1 MVDFPKPVLIRPHQ
15 SQKPY
20 ILRIRSNVLRELVS
34 YLTQTEF
41 LEFSITCKDF
51 IKLINDKFLCRKIIL
66 PKILIPLNQTLVD
79 QILDYRSITLL
90 QESQYPHLHIEW
102 KTIPIKYFHYCV
114 FESRKFVFLYQDH
127 SFEIREINNFSNEL
141 TSVYSKG
148 YRDKIFYASGYKNKV
163 IILFRDRVE
172 SLKLN
177 QKTVFS
183 NEINENNAVSLYEI
197 GKEWVKKIKFLNN
210 GRSALLINRNSVHL
224 LNEKMKLLNIHK
236 FPDEDFK
243 CHIPSVYGKSYLTYS
258 LNEVKVWKVGTSQEK
273 TINLDFKVEYLRT
286 SHFEK
291 SPQMIFSNNIGE
303 LFLGKKKLEI
313 RCLGKFKLINEYIIY
328 SDYSNRGNIKLYNIL
343 KGSELYSI
351 LNQFMLP
358 IFNLFITPYK
368 FIYEMDQKIIVE
380 NVDNYSKYDLMVS
393 FEELYQFKYLNNLII
408 VSGKIGSNYGI
419 IVLDLSRTMSLSS
432 YQNKMCPP
440 NS

>member
-273 TINLDFKVEYLRT
+273 TIKLDFKVEYLRT